1 MSHSFFEAV
10 LDYLKFIDE
19 EVEVLCR
26 RFTKVLIDCLNKVYI
41 VLFDLYLK
49 LVS

>member
-1 MSHSFFEAV
+1 MSYSFLKAV
-10 LDYLKFIDE
+10 LDYLEFIDE
-19 EVEVLCR
+19 EVKVLCR
-26 RFTKVLIDCLNKVYI
+26 RFTKVLIDRSSKVYI

>member
-1 MSHSFFEAV
+1 MSYSFFKAV

-19 EVEVLCR
+19 EVKVLYR
-26 RFTKVLIDCLNKVYI
+26 RFTKVLIDYISKVYTI
-41 VLFDLYLK
+41 LFNLYLK

>member
-1 MSHSFFEAV
+1 MSYSLFKAV
-10 LDYLKFIDE
+10 LNYLKFIDE

-26 RFTKVLIDCLNKVYI
+26 RFTKVLIDCLSKVYI
-41 VLFDLYLK
+41 VLFDLYFE

>member
-1 MSHSFFEAV
+1 MLYSFLKAI

-19 EVEVLCR
+19 EVKVFRR
-26 RFTKVLIDCLNKVYI
+26 RFTKVLIDRISEVHI

>member
-1 MSHSFFEAV
+1 VSYSFFKAV

-19 EVEVLCR
+19 KVKVLCR
-26 RFTKVLIDCLNKVYI
+26 RFTKVLIDRLSKVYI
-41 VLFDLYLK
+41 ILFNLYLK